1 MTEQE
6 FLKSISDKSVV
17 VDLEKYER
25 LIEHSTKMNV
35 VKQIVERSNNNYGLS
50 SDDTR
55 VIKILLGITGG
66 NNG

>member
-25 LIEHSTKMNV
+25 LIEISTKMNV